1 MPRDLKVVREQ
12 IAASNKKEEKEARE
26 NQEGKPEPPEKER
39 VINKYQ
45 REF

>member
-1 MPRDLKVVREQ
+1 MPKDLKLVRDQ

-26 NQEGKPEPPEKER
+26 NQEGKPEPPKKER